1 MFSSAPLPSLLLFLM
16 ATQLPEED
24 AFSVFVKIMETHK
37 LREVFKP
44 NMSEV
49 AVYFY
54 QLEKLIEVR
63 SLDGG
68 AYLSV
73 AICPASSWVA
83 CSH

>member
-63 SLDGG
+63 SLARGHIPECG
-68 AYLSV
+68 HLS
-73 AICPASSWVA
+73 CKQLS
-83 CSH
+83 CL